1 MKLKEVLKTSGKS
14 GRIKIERKSV
24 PIDKLDSMLNY
35 QRDIDM
41 AFVEEKSRDDV
52 FRESEV
58 SVVLVSVRPDGSMK
72 VCDGQHTI
80 AILKRRGYTMVQCEL
95 RYGLTEQE
103 ENDWFNIENTKRRGQ
118 SRKRTLTA
126 QINGTYENNKDE
138 QDFNNCVKSL
148 GFKLDIYGEESGN
161 DFRIGCPAKL
171 LGIYK
176 EYISNEKK
184 EEFIEC
190 LDIVKSCFN
199 GDPVSLH
206 WSFLRGMFD
215 FYETYLD
222 KFDRKRLIEVL
233 SRENI
238 RDIKK
243 DAESDIR
250 TKKTSMK
257 YAKLFVEKYNYKL
270 PKKNQLKM
278 SKLDDQAG
286 DNLPN
291 YVKIPREIIYN
302 KELGDKRVIIFSYL
316 CSRRA
321 LDDTVAFSISELC
334 HWSYLKPNYHDG
346 KINHKYLE
354 MLESLS
360 HYDYF
365 KSYPDFEKLAKEKKN
380 STDYYNIQINTEKFD
395 IPDNFGIIY
404 FDELE
409 KILNFK
415 EELKGVKINDEEIDL
430 LRMSS
435 AYILLFLSYLRVNMN
450 RNPDKPLCCYR
461 LYQKITED
469 IGLSERYISRI
480 VEMLDVMD
488 IIKFQEGKR
497 IRYKKQDDKY
507 GFLTTPKA
515 FADYRHFVKDENG
528 NQIIDPNYDYK
539 TEIQNQLKILEE
551 SQKKM
556 QKYIVDIRILQQ
568 LFQSKGELLCQLQ
581 TKNYQTEKE
590 NLQ

>member
-1 MKLKEVLKTSGKS
+1 MKLKEVLKASGKS

-80 AILKRRGYTMVQCEL
+80 AILKRCGYTMVQCEL

-126 QINGTYENNKDE
+126 QINGTYENNKNE

-176 EYISNEKK
+176 EYIRNEKK

-222 KFDRKRLIEVL
+222 EFDRKRLIEVL

-250 TKKTSMK
+250 TKKTATK

-270 PKKNQLKM
+270 HKKKQLKM
-278 SKLDDQAG
+278 SKLDD
-286 DNLPN
+286 
-291 YVKIPREIIYN
+291 
-302 KELGDKRVIIFSYL
+302 
-316 CSRRA
+316 
-321 LDDTVAFSISELC
+321 
-334 HWSYLKPNYHDG
+334 
-346 KINHKYLE
+346 
-354 MLESLS
+354 
-360 HYDYF
+360 
-365 KSYPDFEKLAKEKKN
+365 
-380 STDYYNIQINTEKFD
+380 
-395 IPDNFGIIY
+395 
-404 FDELE
+404 
-409 KILNFK
+409 
-415 EELKGVKINDEEIDL
+415 
-430 LRMSS
+430 
-435 AYILLFLSYLRVNMN
+435 
-450 RNPDKPLCCYR
+450 
-461 LYQKITED
+461 
-469 IGLSERYISRI
+469 
-480 VEMLDVMD
+480 
-488 IIKFQEGKR
+488 
-497 IRYKKQDDKY
+497 
-507 GFLTTPKA
+507 
-515 FADYRHFVKDENG
+515 
-528 NQIIDPNYDYK
+528 
-539 TEIQNQLKILEE
+539 
-551 SQKKM
+551 
-556 QKYIVDIRILQQ
+556 
-568 LFQSKGELLCQLQ
+568 
-581 TKNYQTEKE
+581 
-590 NLQ
+590 